1 MKKIFL
7 FLLTILFTQNLFAQ
21 NNEIKTGNP
30 APEIALPAP
39 DGQIITLSSLKG
51 KLVLVDFWASWCP
64 PCVKEQPVLKAL
76 YEKQSENVKAGKF
89 EILGV
94 SIDKNKENWEK
105 TIKRFK
111 IPWPQVSDLKFWKS
125 PVTSDYGIE
134 DLPFNVIVDEQGI
147 VIAINLHDKELEDFI
162 NNYLDKENLQ
172 IR

>member
-7 FLLTILFTQNLFAQ
+7 FFLIILFTENLFAQ
-21 NNEIKTGNP
+21 NNEIKAGNP

-51 KLVLVDFWASWCP
+51 KLVLIDFWASWCP
-64 PCVKEQPVLKAL
+64 PCVKEQPELKAL
-76 YEKQSENVKAGKF
+76 YEKQSKNVKAGKF

-105 TIKRFK
+105 AIKRFK

-147 VIAINLHDKELEDFI
+147 IVAINLHGKELEDFI
-162 NNYLDKENLQ
+162 DHYLDK
-172 IR
+172 

>member
-7 FLLTILFTQNLFAQ
+7 FLLILFLFQHLSAQ
-21 NNEIKTGNP
+21 EVVLKKGEP
-30 APEIALPAP
+30 APEIALPTP

-51 KLVLVDFWASWCP
+51 KLVLIDFWASWCP

-76 YEKQSENVKAGKF
+76 YEKQSKNVKAGKL

-94 SIDKNKENWEK
+94 SIDKTKENWEK
-105 TIKRFK
+105 AIKRFK
-111 IPWPQVSDLKFWKS
+111 ISWPQVSDLKFWKS

-162 NNYLDKENLQ
+162 NNYLDKENL
-172 IR
+172 

>member
-7 FLLTILFTQNLFAQ
+7 FFLIILFTENLFAQ
-21 NNEIKTGNP
+21 NNEIKAGNP

-51 KLVLVDFWASWCP
+51 KLVLIDFWASWCP
-64 PCVKEQPVLKAL
+64 PCVKEQPELNAL
-76 YEKQSENVKAGKF
+76 YEKQSKNVKAGKF

-105 TIKRFK
+105 AIKRFK

-147 VIAINLHDKELEDFI
+147 IVAINLHGKELEDFI
-162 NNYLDKENLQ
+162 DHYLDK
-172 IR
+172 

>member
-7 FLLTILFTQNLFAQ
+7 FFLIILFTENLFAQ
-21 NNEIKTGNP
+21 NNEIKAGNP

-51 KLVLVDFWASWCP
+51 KLVLIDFWASWCP
-64 PCVKEQPVLKAL
+64 PCVKEQPELKAL
-76 YEKQSENVKAGKF
+76 YEKQSKNVKAGKF

-105 TIKRFK
+105 AIKRFK

-147 VIAINLHDKELEDFI
+147 IVAINLHGKKLEDFI
-162 NNYLDKENLQ
+162 DHYLDK
-172 IR
+172 

>member
-1 MKKIFL
+1 MKKVFL
-7 FLLTILFTQNLFAQ
+7 FFLIILFTENLFAQ
-21 NNEIKTGNP
+21 NNEIKAGNP

-51 KLVLVDFWASWCP
+51 KLVLIDFWASWCP
-64 PCVKEQPVLKAL
+64 PCVKEQPELKAL
-76 YEKQSENVKAGKF
+76 YEKQSKNVKAGKF

-105 TIKRFK
+105 AIKRFK

-147 VIAINLHDKELEDFI
+147 IVAINLHGKKLEDFI
-162 NNYLDKENLQ
+162 DHYLDK
-172 IR
+172 

>member
-7 FLLTILFTQNLFAQ
+7 FFLIILFTENLFAQ
-21 NNEIKTGNP
+21 NNEIKAGNP

-51 KLVLVDFWASWCP
+51 KLVLIDFWASWCP
-64 PCVKEQPVLKAL
+64 PCVKEQTELKAL
-76 YEKQSENVKAGKF
+76 YEKQSKNVKAGKF

-105 TIKRFK
+105 AIKRFK

-147 VIAINLHDKELEDFI
+147 IVAINLHGKELEDFI
-162 NNYLDKENLQ
+162 DHYLDK
-172 IR
+172 

>member
-7 FLLTILFTQNLFAQ
+7 FFLIILFTENLFAQ
-21 NNEIKTGNP
+21 NNEIKAGNP

-51 KLVLVDFWASWCP
+51 KLVLIDFWASWCP
-64 PCVKEQPVLKAL
+64 PCVKEQPELNAL
-76 YEKQSENVKAGKF
+76 YEKQSKNVKAGKF

-105 TIKRFK
+105 AIKRFK

-147 VIAINLHDKELEDFI
+147 IVAINLHGKKLEDFI
-162 NNYLDKENLQ
+162 DHYLDK
-172 IR
+172 

>member
-1 MKKIFL
+1 MKKVFL
-7 FLLTILFTQNLFAQ
+7 FFLIILFTENLFAQ
-21 NNEIKTGNP
+21 NNEIKAGNP

-51 KLVLVDFWASWCP
+51 KLVLIDFWASWCP
-64 PCVKEQPVLKAL
+64 PCVKEQPELKAL
-76 YEKQSENVKAGKF
+76 YEKQSKNVKAGKF

-105 TIKRFK
+105 AIKRFK

-147 VIAINLHDKELEDFI
+147 IVAINLHGKELEDFI
-162 NNYLDKENLQ
+162 DHYLDK
-172 IR
+172 

>member
-7 FLLTILFTQNLFAQ
+7 FFLIILFTENLFAQ
-21 NNEIKTGNP
+21 NNEIKAGNP

-51 KLVLVDFWASWCP
+51 KLVLIDFWASWCP
-64 PCVKEQPVLKAL
+64 PCVKEQTELKAL
-76 YEKQSENVKAGKF
+76 YEKQSKNVKAGKF

-105 TIKRFK
+105 AIKRFK

-147 VIAINLHDKELEDFI
+147 IVAINLHGKKLEDFI
-162 NNYLDKENLQ
+162 DHYLDK
-172 IR
+172 

>member
-1 MKKIFL
+1 MKKVFL
-7 FLLTILFTQNLFAQ
+7 FFLIILFTENLFAQ
-21 NNEIKTGNP
+21 NNEIKAGNP

-51 KLVLVDFWASWCP
+51 KLVLIDFWASWCP
-64 PCVKEQPVLKAL
+64 PCVKEQPELKAL
-76 YEKQSENVKAGKF
+76 YEKQSKNVKAGKF
-89 EILGV
+89 EILGL

-105 TIKRFK
+105 AIKRFK

-147 VIAINLHDKELEDFI
+147 IVAINLHGKKLEDFI
-162 NNYLDKENLQ
+162 DHYLDK
-172 IR
+172 

>member
-1 MKKIFL
+1 MKKVFL
-7 FLLTILFTQNLFAQ
+7 FFLIILFTENLFAQ
-21 NNEIKTGNP
+21 NNEIKAGNP

-51 KLVLVDFWASWCP
+51 KLVLIDFWASWCP
-64 PCVKEQPVLKAL
+64 PCVKEQPELKAL
-76 YEKQSENVKAGKF
+76 YEKQSKNVKAGKF
-89 EILGV
+89 EILGL

-105 TIKRFK
+105 AIKRFK

-147 VIAINLHDKELEDFI
+147 IVAINLHGKELEDFI
-162 NNYLDKENLQ
+162 DHYLDK
-172 IR
+172 